1 MTAFAVV
8 VQKRGTRHAVEEVA
22 EALGS
27 IGGAY
32 PAVVSLG
39 ACALLLAPL
48 HHDDPDGPVVFP
60 AGIGVA
66 GQIVLEGRR
75 DLASMLRQ
83 PTSACG
89 AALAGAAYL
98 RWGESCTDH
107 LSGEYAFALWD
118 PNARTLL
125 CARDGMGLRL
135 LYVADSADTLV
146 VTNVLA
152 AALRHPAIPD
162 DPDDTAL
169 IGFLAHGGAV
179 DEVRTPY
186 RHVRVL
192 PAGHTLAVD
201 TGRGSTRMH
210 RHWRFPVPDP
220 APRRGEASV
229 LEEYRSVLAEAVGDR
244 VSKSRM
250 SIFLSGGV
258 DSTTI
263 AAAAREV
270 APSTRLHAITTRYPR
285 YVADDEL
292 RYVRAAAE
300 SLGLPLTVINADRYD
315 AWHARCACPV
325 TPLPL
330 DEPMLADWRD
340 AVACAAGYGTV
351 ALYGEDGDALFCPPG
366 WRALRNAG
374 SPGSIAIAAA
384 RYAISEKR
392 RPYLGLR
399 CRERLGIRRPRR
411 SITPLWLT
419 EDASAVLARSDR
431 ATILGHAPEPL
442 PPHPTRPET
451 QARLTSTT
459 YCRDFASTISADV
472 TRQRVELR
480 FPLFDTRLVQLVVSL
495 PAIPWCQHKAL
506 PRRAYRGRLPQDVL
520 DRPKTTLHGF
530 NDALV
535 AAWQRSRS
543 GALPMPG
550 GKLAAWI
557 DHGEW
562 TRTLELGRPEAV
574 MAAWRVLA
582 LDTWIAAA
590 QMAGARSSACTP

>member
-1 MTAFAVV
+1 MTAFAAVIH
-8 VQKRGTRHAVEEVA
+8 KRAVRHDVAEVA

-27 IGGAY
+27 VAGAD
-32 PAVVSLG
+32 PSIVSLG
-39 ACALLLAPL
+39 SCALLLAPL
-48 HHDDPDGPVVFP
+48 HHDDPAGPVVLP
-60 AGIGVA
+60 GGIVVA
-66 GQIVLEGRR
+66 GQLVLEGRH
-75 DLASMLRQ
+75 DLASTLRESR
-83 PTSACG
+83 SASV
-89 AALAGAAYL
+89 AAIAGAAYT
-98 RWGESCTDH
+98 RWGEKCTDY
-107 LSGEYAFALWD
+107 LSGEFAFTLWD
-118 PNARTLL
+118 SNAQTLV

-135 LYVADSADTLV
+135 LYVGDSADALI

-152 AALRHPAIPD
+152 AALKHPAIPD

-169 IGFLAHGGAV
+169 IGFLAHGGEI

-192 PAGHTLAVD
+192 PAGHTLVIDSKSGA
-201 TGRGSTRMH
+201 TRMH
-210 RHWRFPVPDP
+210 RHWRFPVPEP
-220 APRRGEASV
+220 APRRAEASV
-229 LEEYRSVLAEAVGDR
+229 LEEYRSVLARAVGDR
-244 VSKSRM
+244 VSTNST

-263 AAAAREV
+263 AAAVRDV
-270 APSTRLHAITTRYPR
+270 TPSARLHAITARYPR
-285 YVADDEL
+285 YLADDEL
-292 RYVRAAAE
+292 SYARAAAQR
-300 SLGLPLTVINADRYD
+300 LGLPLTVVNADRHD
-315 AWHARCACPV
+315 AWQVRGGASV
-325 TPLPL
+325 TPSPL
-330 DEPMLADWRD
+330 DEPMLQDWRD

-351 ALYGEDGDALFCPPG
+351 ALYGEDGDALFSPPG

-374 SPGSIAIAAA
+374 SPVSIAIAAA

-399 CRERLGIRRPRR
+399 WRERMGIRRPRR
-411 SITPLWLT
+411 FITPSWLS
-419 EDASAVLARSDR
+419 EDACAVLSRDNR

-480 FPLFDTRLVQLVVSL
+480 FPLFDTRLVRLVVSL

-520 DRPKTTLHGF
+520 ARPKTILDGF

-535 AAWQRSRS
+535 AGWRTSSA
-543 GALPMPG
+543 GAVPMPG

-562 TRTLELGRPEAV
+562 IRTLQVGRPEAV

-582 LDTWIAAA
+582 LDTWIAGAQTAA
-590 QMAGARSSACTP
+590 ARSSACTR

>member
-1 MTAFAVV
+1 MTVFAAVI
-8 VQKRGTRHAVEEVA
+8 QKRGPQQPITEVA
-22 EALGS
+22 EAVGS
-27 IGGAY
+27 IGGAD
-32 PAVVSLG
+32 PSVVSLG
-39 ACALLLAPL
+39 SCALLVAPL
-48 HHDDPDGPVVFP
+48 HHDDPDGPVVLP
-60 AGIGVA
+60 GGIAVA

-75 DLASMLRQ
+75 GLASRLHER
-83 PTSACG
+83 TSACS
-89 AALAGAAYL
+89 AALIGASYM
-98 RWGESCTDH
+98 RWGESCTEH
-107 LSGEYAFALWD
+107 LSGEYAFTLWD
-118 PNARTLL
+118 SNARTLF

-135 LYVADSADTLV
+135 LYVADSADVLI

-169 IGFLAHGGAV
+169 IGFLAHGGAI

-186 RHVRVL
+186 RHVSVV
-192 PAGHTLAVD
+192 PAGHTLVVD
-201 TGRGSTRMH
+201 TGRGVTRMR
-210 RHWRFPVPDP
+210 RHWHFPVSDP

-244 VSKSRM
+244 LSTSRT
-250 SIFLSGGV
+250 SVFLSGGV

-270 APSTRLHAITTRYPR
+270 APSARLQAITARYPR
-285 YVADDEL
+285 YLPDDEL
-292 RYVRAAAE
+292 QYARAAAE
-300 SLGLPLTVINADRYD
+300 SLSLPLTVINADRYD
-315 AWHARCACPV
+315 AWHVRGASPV
-325 TPLPL
+325 TPSPL

-340 AVACAAGYGTV
+340 VVACAAGYGTV
-351 ALYGEDGDALFCPPG
+351 ALYGEDGDALFSPSG
-366 WRALRNAG
+366 WRSMRNAG
-374 SPGSIAIAAA
+374 SPGSIAIAVA
-384 RYAISEKR
+384 RYAISERR

-411 SITPLWLT
+411 FITPSWLS
-419 EDASAVLARSDR
+419 EDASAALARCDG
-431 ATILGHAPEPL
+431 ATILGHAPEAL

-480 FPLFDTRLVQLVVSL
+480 FPLFDTRLVRLVVSL

-506 PRRAYRGRLPQDVL
+506 PRRAYRGRLPHDVL

-535 AAWQRSRS
+535 AAWRRSRP
-543 GALPMPG
+543 GTLPIPG
-550 GKLAAWI
+550 GKLATWI

-562 TRTLELGRPEAV
+562 ARTLRLGQPEAV

-590 QMAGARSSACTP
+590 QTAAARSSACTP